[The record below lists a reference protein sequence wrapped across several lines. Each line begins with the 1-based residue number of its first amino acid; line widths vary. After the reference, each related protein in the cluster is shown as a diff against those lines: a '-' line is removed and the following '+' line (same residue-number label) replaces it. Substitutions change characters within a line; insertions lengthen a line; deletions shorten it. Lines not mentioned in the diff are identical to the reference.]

1 MSFDAKSEI
10 LKAIADTGDK
20 NLKTILLLL
29 LGVLEELGTKIDA
42 MGSDERALRE
52 VVLNGHEEV
61 HHGHHEWVAKKIKQE
76 EADAENAKASKR
88 KIRDGMIEKLLWW
101 LALVA
106 LAGSGWWL
114 K

>member
-52 VVLNGHEEV
+52 VVFNGHEEV

-76 EADAENAKASKR
+76 EDDANNVAASKR
-88 KIRDGMIEKLLWW
+88 KIRDGLIEKLAW

-106 LAGSGWWL
+106 VASSGWWL

>member
-1 MSFDAKSEI
+1 MSFDAKEEI

-20 NLKTILLLL
+20 TLKTILLLL
-29 LGVLEELGTKIDA
+29 LGVLEELGSKIDA
-42 MGSDERALRE
+42 IGSDERALRE

-76 EADAENAKASKR
+76 EDDANNAEASKR
-88 KIRDGMIEKLLWW
+88 KIRDGLIEKLLW

>member
-1 MSFDAKSEI
+1 MSFDAKEEI

-20 NLKTILLLL
+20 TLKTILLLL

-76 EADAENAKASKR
+76 EDDEKNAAASKR
-88 KIRDGMIEKLLWW
+88 KIRDGLIEKILW
-101 LALVA
+101 LVLVA

>member
-76 EADAENAKASKR
+76 EDDEKNAAASKR
-88 KIRDGMIEKLLWW
+88 KIRDGLIEKILW
-101 LALVA
+101 LVLVA

>member
-29 LGVLEELGTKIDA
+29 LGVLEELGAKIDA
-42 MGSDERALRE
+42 IGSDERALRE

-61 HHGHHEWVAKKIKQE
+61 HHGHHEWVAKKIQQE
-76 EADAENAKASKR
+76 EDDAKNAESSKR
-88 KIRDGMIEKLLWW
+88 KIRDGLIEKLLW